1 MSGWYIMRRGWMDG
15 FKPEPFTER
24 EAFLWS
30 IEQAAWEDHDQWFNG
45 HRIAVRRGEF
55 VTSLRTMAEAFG
67 WTVKRVRGLMERLG
81 KAGNWAHRPAY
92 DGAQAPTV
100 LSVVNYAKYQELPRV
115 EGTAKGTV
123 QGTRRAQ
130 QGHSEGTQQNLRK
143 PQETPLEKDS
153 PSDSSSSTLPDLPQI
168 LPMQL
173 PVVVVASDAVA
184 DAFAGY
190 EAVRREFVPG
200 AKSLTLNDVRRKK
213 LAARIGDVG
222 GSEGWG
228 RVLACIRGSPFLR
241 GETAPNYR
249 FAEIDW
255 ILEPKNLLKITEG
268 NYDERSGTD
277 RTRPSAR
284 SCSIDAMRTAR
295 ANLGLGGP

>member
-1 MSGWYIMRRGWMDG
+1 MSGWYIMRRGWMEG

-30 IEQAAWEDHDQWFNG
+30 IEQAAWEAHDQWFNG
-45 HRIAVRRGEF
+45 HRIAVNRGEF
-55 VTSLRTMAEAFG
+55 VTSLRAMAEAFG

-81 KAGNWAHRPAY
+81 KAGNWAQRPAY
-92 DGAQAPTV
+92 EGAQAPTV

-115 EGTAKGTV
+115 EGTAKGTAK
-123 QGTRRAQ
+123 GTRGAQ

-143 PQETPLEKDS
+143 PQETPLEEDR
-153 PSDSSSSTLPDLPQI
+153 PSDLSSSRLPDIPPSLPV
-168 LPMQL
+168 QL
-173 PVVVVASDAVA
+173 PAVVPAGDAVT

-190 EAVRREFVPG
+190 QAVRREFVPG
-200 AKSLTLNDVRRKK
+200 GKALTLSDVRRKK
-213 LAARIGDVG
+213 LAARIKEIG

-228 RVLACIRGSPFLR
+228 RVLASIRGSPFLR
-241 GETAPNYR
+241 GETGPNYR

-268 NYDERSGTD
+268 NYDDRSSTD
-277 RTRPSAR
+277 RARPPSR
-284 SCSIDAMRTAR
+284 SSPLDAMRAAR
-295 ANLGLGGP
+295 AAVGLGGP